1 MKRVLLLSQHIGSG
15 YLTKGQVYDVQRI
28 DFYIYNQELE
38 ESESFD
44 YDTITENQKEQGHRE
59 IYIIDDRGHREI
71 YIIDDR
77 GQEEELDEY
86 NDDKYILF
94 EHDRDLAHY
103 LIDNVEGLDLTLINM
118 KKLLG

>member
-1 MKRVLLLSQHIGSG
+1 MKRVLLLTEHIGSG
-15 YLTKGQVYDVQRI
+15 YLTKGQIYDVQRI

-38 ESESFD
+38 ESEEFD
-44 YDTITENQKEQGHRE
+44 YDTITEEQKEQ
-59 IYIIDDRGHREI
+59 GHREI